1 MKKRIKIVAV
11 VMAVMLSGVVGALMQ
26 KYFFTEKEV
35 QEIIKSN
42 EFTTDEVVVVN
53 LDEGIQSGNT
63 TINYGNELLAK
74 IDVNTVG
81 LDEARTGV
89 TNGVY
94 AGYVIIPES
103 FSNSVESINLANPET
118 AILKY
123 EFSENL
129 NKEAQKTSTEKIQSI
144 EDTLNYEIGYMY
156 LTSILKEVH
165 DGQDQATAVM
175 QNDQTALDAVNSI
188 QSVDLITMVE
198 ITEFDVI
205 EKDTPTLD
213 TGEEEANYQA
223 VVDEM
228 KVVNE
233 ENKTSIMETYAAVT
247 DAIEKLKEEKFTWDI
262 FTNEDGEL
270 VYNGQAIK
278 DKVANDVT
286 KNTNDAIDK
295 SVDTAVDKSVDDS
308 VDKAVDETLTEIT
321 NQMNYD
327 ISVIQGTE
335 LQDLLTLQTNVQTRC
350 IKTIIVTPA
359 DPDDPTSVDVMGP
372 NPDYNATTCELLI
385 ENFSNGTYE
394 TTLNPSTY
402 IPTTISVGGVDKDI
416 KLHIKDSIKPTLKSQ
431 LKDPL
436 KTQVKTDSD
445 ILTKI
450 ETTINSIITVDN
462 TTNEINGG
470 YIKRD
475 LLDSLQ
481 KHYSGYTTEM
491 NELNREVDKVESTAS
506 TFRIEGILNSTN
518 SKLDSKLTNINS
530 NTALLLKE
538 VDTLAGEYETRQKEI
553 ETEANLKITEI
564 STNVSKSQQESNEK
578 IEAGLQS
585 AKESVVTSTGNNSD
599 LLYRFTSKLKNTKY
613 GETQS
618 KEVKDHILNPAVKD
632 GDGVSAPSI
641 AASTPTTDEDDSLPT
656 SWLYIGGIGVVLL
669 LLTVGYVVFS
679 KKETEE

>member
-11 VMAVMLSGVVGALMQ
+11 IMAVMLSGVVGALMQ

-53 LDEGIQSGNT
+53 LDEGIQSGDT

-74 IDVNTVG
+74 IDVNAVG

-129 NKEAQKTSTEKIQSI
+129 NKAAQKTSTEKIQSI

-205 EKDTPTLD
+205 EKETPTLD
-213 TGEEEANYQA
+213 TSEEEANYQA

-233 ENKTSIMETYAAVT
+233 ENKTLIMETYATVT
-247 DAIEKLKEEKFTWDI
+247 DVIEKLKEEKFTWDI

-270 VYNGQAIK
+270 VYDGQAIK
-278 DKVANDVT
+278 DKVTTDVT

-295 SVDTAVDKSVDDS
+295 SVDTAVDKTVDDS
-308 VDKAVDETLTEIT
+308 VDKAVDDTIGEIKLLID
-321 NQMNYD
+321 QD
-327 ISVIQGTE
+327 ITVIQEPE
-335 LQDLLTLQTNVQTRC
+335 LSALKTNLYDNCVQDYVTLS
-350 IKTIIVTPA
+350 
-359 DPDDPTSVDVMGP
+359 DPSDPTSPTITTP
-372 NPDYNATTCELLI
+372 NTNYVSSTCDQLI
-385 ENFSNGTYE
+385 EDIKAGDYD
-394 TTLNPSTY
+394 TTLNPVDY
-402 IPTTISVGGVDKDI
+402 IPTTVTVGSTTKDLDAHL
-416 KLHIKDSIKPTLKSQ
+416 KETIKPSLKKPLKDALKAQ
-431 LKDPL
+431 LKADG
-436 KTQVKTDSD
+436 D

-450 ETTINSIITVDN
+450 ENTINAIITVDS

-481 KHYSGYTTEM
+481 KHYRGYTTEM

-530 NTALLLKE
+530 NTASLLKE

>member
-53 LDEGIQSGNT
+53 LDEGIQSGDT
-63 TINYGNELLAK
+63 SINYGNELLAK
-74 IDVNTVG
+74 IDVNAVG

-103 FSNSVESINLANPET
+103 FSSSVESINLANPET

-129 NKEAQKTSTEKIQSI
+129 NKAAQKTSTEKIQSI

-156 LTSILKEVH
+156 LTSILKEAH

-233 ENKTSIMETYAAVT
+233 ENKTSIMETYASVT
-247 DAIEKLKEEKFTWDI
+247 EAIEKLKEEKFTWDI

-270 VYNGQAIK
+270 VYDGQTIK
-278 DKVANDVT
+278 DKVTTDITKNANDT
-286 KNTNDAIDK
+286 IDK

-308 VDKAVDETLTEIT
+308 VDKAVDETISEIKLLID
-321 NQMNYD
+321 QD
-327 ISVIQGTE
+327 ITVIQEPE
-335 LQDLLTLQTNVQTRC
+335 LSALKTDLYDSCVQNYVTLS
-350 IKTIIVTPA
+350 
-359 DPDDPTSVDVMGP
+359 DPSDPTSPTITTP
-372 NPDYNATTCELLI
+372 NPNYVSGTCDQLI
-385 ENFSNGTYE
+385 EDINAGNYD
-394 TTLNPSTY
+394 TTLNPVDY
-402 IPTTISVGGVDKDI
+402 IPGTVTVGSTTKDLDAHL
-416 KLHIKDSIKPTLKSQ
+416 KETIKPSLKKPLKDALKAQ
-431 LKDPL
+431 LKA
-436 KTQVKTDSD
+436 DSD

-450 ETTINSIITVDN
+450 DNTINSIITVDS

-475 LLDSLQ
+475 LIDSLQ
-481 KHYSGYTTEM
+481 NHYRGYTTEM

-530 NTALLLKE
+530 NTASLLKE

-553 ETEANLKITEI
+553 EIEANQKITEI

-578 IEAGLQS
+578 IETGLQS

-641 AASTPTTDEDDSLPT
+641 AASTPTKDEDNSLPT